1 MKAFHFW
8 FVAGAFHLGGV
19 FCLRHTRCH
28 QEVIAL
34 DAMSIHQ
41 LAMTR
46 PDLNLF
52 RALDALLATQSVTE
66 AAARLGLSV
75 SAMSRCLSRLRS
87 ITGDPLFVRAGA
99 RLVPTPRAMSL
110 ARRVPGILADIE
122 SVLARDDDTF
132 DPATLDRTFQLR
144 ANEGFIYR
152 FAAPLIAAMQ
162 SDAPLARLHLAPKP
176 TKDATALRDGVADLE
191 IGVLGDFAPEVRTR
205 KLFEDDF
212 IAAVRP
218 GHPLLA
224 SPVTPA
230 RFAAA
235 LHVVS
240 SRRGLAVG
248 PVDAALAELGLTRQV
263 VGIVPGFPDAMEVAS
278 RSDLVAQVPRSVL
291 RRNLVGLPLPVPVP
305 GIAVSAMWHPRF
317 ETDPEQRWFRKVVI
331 TTILRIQA
339 GSD

>member
-1 MKAFHFW
+1 
-8 FVAGAFHLGGV
+8 
-19 FCLRHTRCH
+19 
-28 QEVIAL
+28 
-34 DAMSIHQ
+34 MSIHQ

-191 IGVLGDFAPEVRTR
+191 IGVLGDFAP
-205 KLFEDDF
+205 
-212 IAAVRP
+212 
-218 GHPLLA
+218 G
-224 SPVTPA
+224 
-230 RFAAA
+230 
-235 LHVVS
+235 S
-240 SRRGLAVG
+240 SDPKAFRG
-248 PVDAALAELGLTRQV
+248 
-263 VGIVPGFPDAMEVAS
+263 
-278 RSDLVAQVPRSVL
+278 
-291 RRNLVGLPLPVPVP
+291 
-305 GIAVSAMWHPRF
+305 
-317 ETDPEQRWFRKVVI
+317 
-331 TTILRIQA
+331 
-339 GSD
+339 